1 MTLSF
6 MTHDPRSKSL
16 KSARQSLESP
26 KTDPY
31 NHPAI
36 SAETIECEREIT
48 LRRPNDSKP

>member
-6 MTHDPRSKSL
+6 TAHAPRSKYS

-48 LRRPNDSKP
+48 LRRSNDSKP